1 MTAEELITQVRQLA
15 QLADVDSADVANPSA
30 EPDTDEGILATANR
44 EMRGKLLSD
53 VMALR
58 EEFFV
63 FKQDFTITAA
73 SDSYRIPSRSIG
85 AKLRDVVYVDSGGT
99 SRPIPRLTPEDVLER
114 YRYGFYIQNNSVV
127 LRSED
132 STGTLR
138 MSYFARPGK
147 LVLQSRVATI
157 TVITAGTNSI
167 TVTDDNGHLHPANPS
182 PPNTLNFDIQKS
194 SSPFEYVSVGQAA
207 THPSAHVF
215 TFPGGIPTGVSVGDK
230 FELEDESNYVQLPEE
245 AANVL
250 VYRTAAKV
258 LESLGDE
265 GGLKRL
271 AGSAK
276 EMEEAMSLL
285 LSPRV
290 DGKPQKFVNKRLFGN
305 GWWR

>member
-15 QLADVDSADVANPSA
+15 QLADVDSADAANPSA
-30 EPDTDEGILATANR
+30 EPDTDEGILAIANR

-53 VMALR
+53 VMSLR

-63 FKQDFTITAA
+63 LKQDFTITSA
-73 SDSYRIPSRSIG
+73 SASYRIPSRAIG
-85 AKLRDVVYVDSGGT
+85 AKLRDVVYIDGNNNAK
-99 SRPIPRLTPEDVLER
+99 PIPRLPPEDVIDQ
-114 YRYGFYIQNNSVV
+114 YRYGFYIQNNSIV

-132 STGTLR
+132 NTGTLR
-138 MSYFARPGK
+138 VSYFARPGK
-147 LVLQSRVATI
+147 LVLAAGIATI
-157 TVITAGTNSI
+157 TAINTSTK
-167 TVTDDNGHLHPANPS
+167 TVTVEGDDGHMHPTPPS

-194 SSPFEYVSVGQAA
+194 SSPFEYVAVGQPA
-207 THPSAHVF
+207 THPASHQF
-215 TFPGGIPTGVSVGDK
+215 TFTGTMPSVSIGDR

-258 LESLGDE
+258 LEALGDE
-265 GGLKRL
+265 SGLRRL

-276 EMEEAMSLL
+276 EMEQAMTIL

-290 DGKPQKFVNKRLFGN
+290 DGKPQKLVNKTLFGN
-305 GWWR
+305 RWWR

>member
-15 QLADVDSADVANPSA
+15 QLADVDSADAANPSA
-30 EPDTDEGILATANR
+30 EPDTDEGILAIANR

-53 VMALR
+53 VMSLR

-63 FKQDFTITAA
+63 VKQNFTITTA
-73 SDSYRIPSRSIG
+73 SASYRIPSRAIG
-85 AKLRDVVYVDSGGT
+85 AKLRDVVYVDGNNNVK
-99 SRPIPRLTPEDVLER
+99 PIPRLPPEDVIDQ
-114 YRYGFYIQNNSVV
+114 YRYGFYIQNNSIV

-132 STGTLR
+132 ANGILR
-138 MSYFARPGK
+138 VSYFARPGK

-157 TVITAGTNSI
+157 TVITTGTNSI
-167 TVTDDNGHLHPANPS
+167 TVTGDNGHLHPANPS

-207 THPSAHVF
+207 THPSVHVF
-215 TFPGGIPTGVSVGDK
+215 TFPGGIPSGISVGDM

-258 LESLGDE
+258 LEALGDE
-265 GGLKRL
+265 SGLRRL

-276 EMEEAMSLL
+276 EMEQAMTIL

-290 DGKPQKFVNKRLFGN
+290 DGKGQKVVNKTLFGN
-305 GWWR
+305 RWWR

>member
-15 QLADVDSADVANPSA
+15 QLADVDSADAANPSA
-30 EPDTDEGILATANR
+30 EPDTDEGILAIANR

-63 FKQDFTITAA
+63 FKTDFTITQA
-73 SDSYRIPSRSIG
+73 SASYRIPSRAIG
-85 AKLRDVVYVDSGGT
+85 AKLRDVVYVDGSNNVK
-99 SRPIPRLTPEDVLER
+99 PIPRLPPEDVIDQ

-132 STGTLR
+132 NTGVLR

-147 LVLQSRVATI
+147 LVIQNRVATI
-157 TVITAGTNSI
+157 TVISSSTNI
-167 TVTDDNGHLHPANPS
+167 TVTGDNGHLHPANPS

-194 SSPFEYVSVGQAA
+194 TSPFEYVAVGKAA
-207 THPSAHVF
+207 SHPSAHVF
-215 TFPGGIPTGVSVGDK
+215 SFAAGVPSGTSVGDTL
-230 FELEDESNYVQLPEE
+230 ELEDETNFVQLPEE

-258 LESLGDE
+258 LEAIGDE
-265 GGLKRL
+265 SGLRRL
-271 AGSAK
+271 SGSAK
-276 EMEEAMSLL
+276 EMEQAMTIL

-290 DGKPQKFVNKRLFGN
+290 DGKGQKVVNKTLFGN
-305 GWWR
+305 RWWR

>member
-1 MTAEELITQVRQLA
+1 MTAEELIIQVRQLA

-30 EPDTDEGILATANR
+30 EPDTNEGILATANR

-53 VMALR
+53 VMSLR

-63 FKQDFTITAA
+63 FKQDFSITAA
-73 SDSYRIPSRSIG
+73 SASYRIPSRSIG
-85 AKLRDVVYVDSGGT
+85 AKLRDVVYVDAGGT
-99 SRPIPRLTPEDVLER
+99 SRPIPRLSPEDVLER
-114 YRYGFYIQNNSVV
+114 YRYGFYVQNNSVV

-132 STGTLR
+132 NTGTLR

-147 LVLQSRVATI
+147 LVLSTEVGPIVAVNTSTNVV
-157 TVITAGTNSI
+157 TVSQ
-167 TVTDDNGHLHPANPS
+167 PADGCHDATS
-182 PPNTLNFDIQKS
+182 FDFQKS
-194 SSPFEYVSVGQAA
+194 SSPFEYIAVDVAGVHTAHGA
-207 THPSAHVF
+207 GTHTF
-215 TFPGGIPTGVSVGDK
+215 TFAGGLPAGLAVGDV
-230 FELEDESNYVQLPEE
+230 LCASDQSNYVQLPEE